1 MQLMVV
7 GRLGVLTANVAALA
21 DQEAGKQE
29 DAHAHIQLLH
39 MVADRAEDIPIRPE
53 DVEAEFP
60 VKRVRPLVIL
70 LDYFDA
76 KSKFIYTFI
85 SEK

>member
-1 MQLMVV
+1 MYYVPIKNFDLILGSLIILIQLMVV

-29 DAHAHIQLLH
+29 DAHVHIQLPH

-53 DVEAEFP
+53 DAEAEFP
-60 VKRVRPLVIL
+60 VKRVRP
-70 LDYFDA
+70 
-76 KSKFIYTFI
+76 
-85 SEK
+85 